1 MFEKIRDKM
10 REKIRNLEYVMT
22 VHAEEEMENDSLSIY
37 DIENAVL
44 TGNIVERQQDHETEE
59 WKYLIEGKTIDE
71 TDIIVVG
78 KLGVYEKLVIITVF
92 IEEATYEN

>member
-59 WKYLIEGKTIDE
+59 WKYLIAGKTVDE

-78 KLGVYEKLVIITVF
+78 KLSVAKKLVIITIF
-92 IEEATYEN
+92 IEETTYEN